1 LKAGWVRRYSSSPPE
16 TPDPAPR
23 RRDEGSSS
31 GATHHDPEQVAHQPL
46 RRPRTQRLPRPSPA
60 VSRLPRA
67 ASWAWPSSWFSS
79 SSSAA
84 WWWFTRGDATPTPA
98 LNGTVGVR
106 TPTSQTPIAGPSV
119 YAVEVAT
126 KSWLNDADLKD
137 IETDVMNLCLALIAR
152 KDFKAAD
159 PRVLK
164 DAERRIYRVVVGRAP
179 TRADPELMKLEEKVK
194 KFVWKGRSFDDSAR
208 RIETGR
214 K

>member
-1 LKAGWVRRYSSSPPE
+1 MTPNKSP
-16 TPDPAPR
+16 TSLFDVLG
-23 RRDEGSSS
+23 RD
-31 GATHHDPEQVAHQPL
+31 GA
-46 RRPRTQRLPRPSPA
+46 PRPSPA
-60 VSRLPRA
+60 VSP
-67 ASWAWPSSWFSS
+67 PSAGGVVGVTLVVVLVLVFGGV
-79 SSSAA
+79 
-84 WWWFTRGDATPTPA
+84 WWFTRGDATPTPA

-137 IETDVMNLCLALIAR
+137 IETDVMNLCLALMAR

-208 RIETGR
+208 RIETGE

>member
-1 LKAGWVRRYSSSPPE
+1 MIPNKKPTNLFDVLGTDGSPRPAPTVSPPS
-16 TPDPAPR
+16 A
-23 RRDEGSSS
+23 G
-31 GATHHDPEQVAHQPL
+31 GVVGVAL
-46 RRPRTQRLPRPSPA
+46 VL
-60 VSRLPRA
+60 VLVLG
-67 ASWAWPSSWFSS
+67 FGLF
-79 SSSAA
+79 
-84 WWWFTRGDATPTPA
+84 WWFTRGDSTPPPS
-98 LNGTVGVR
+98 LNGTTAVR
-106 TPTSQTPIAGPSV
+106 TPSSQVPISAPSV
-119 YAVEVAT
+119 YAVEVVT

-137 IETDVMNLCLALIAR
+137 IEGDVMNLCLALMAR

-208 RIETGR
+208 RIETGE